1 MTAGKSKFTDM
12 KTKTQL
18 FLELW
23 AEART
28 RFSNQLASIAEEDL
42 KKKLL
47 PSQNSVGFLI
57 RHIGDVELLFAK
69 NVFGATDIKVSAKTV
84 IEKRD
89 TDEWTNL
96 EELKKYVEYSFE
108 SLKSIVENQTDFDW
122 EAEITTKEF
131 GTKTKAEAFGRIVS
145 HTTYHAGQMAIINKY
160 GSN

>member
-1 MTAGKSKFTDM
+1 M

-28 RFSNQLASIAEEDL
+28 RFSNQLASITEEDL

-89 TDEWTNL
+89 TGEWTNM
-96 EELKKYVEYSFE
+96 EELKTYVEYSSE
-108 SLKSIVENQTDFDW
+108 ALKSIVENQTDLDW
-122 EAEITTKEF
+122 ETEITTKEF